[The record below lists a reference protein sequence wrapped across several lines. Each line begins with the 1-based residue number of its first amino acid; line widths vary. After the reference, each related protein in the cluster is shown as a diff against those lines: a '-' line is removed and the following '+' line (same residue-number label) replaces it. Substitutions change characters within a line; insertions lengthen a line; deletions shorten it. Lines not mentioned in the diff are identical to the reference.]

1 MATVAT
7 AMEVMG
13 ATAGP
18 ATYLLLLAGP
28 DMGLEALARVDSVSC
43 ILNPYMTNR
52 IAHHYHLSRDARKP
66 VFGISDQVRHKPGC
80 TVSEAG

>member
-1 MATVAT
+1 MATVAM

-13 ATAGP
+13 ATVGP
-18 ATYLLLLAGP
+18 VMYQLQLAGP

-52 IAHHYHLSRDARKP
+52 IAHHYHL
-66 VFGISDQVRHKPGC
+66 G
-80 TVSEAG
+80 